1 MKISEILE
9 NASAGASSSG
19 GMATSMGGGN
29 GFLNG
34 GPGTVSRAGVNATV
48 QPRKSKKRKSK
59 PAASMSVLGTV

>member
-34 GPGTVSRAGVNATV
+34 GPGTVSRAGVNTTV
-48 QPRKSKKRKSK
+48 QPGKKRKRK
-59 PAASMSVLGTV
+59 PAVTTPVNRITS

>member
-34 GPGTVSRAGVNATV
+34 GPGTVSRAGADVTV
-48 QPRKSKKRKSK
+48 QPGKKRKRK
-59 PAASMSVLGTV
+59 PAATTPVLGTV

>member
-34 GPGTVSRAGVNATV
+34 GPGTVSRAGVNTTV
-48 QPRKSKKRKSK
+48 QPGKKRKRK
-59 PAASMSVLGTV
+59 PAATTSVLGTV